1 MEFGS
6 IGKELLELASFLF
19 TIMVKGLII
28 VHIRERME
36 MDLVF
41 VLLPQQNGWE
51 KLMVDGV
58 QKNVLLVSN
67 D

>member
-58 QKNVLLVSN
+58 LKNVLLVRN

>member
-6 IGKELLELASFLF
+6 IGKEHLELASFLF